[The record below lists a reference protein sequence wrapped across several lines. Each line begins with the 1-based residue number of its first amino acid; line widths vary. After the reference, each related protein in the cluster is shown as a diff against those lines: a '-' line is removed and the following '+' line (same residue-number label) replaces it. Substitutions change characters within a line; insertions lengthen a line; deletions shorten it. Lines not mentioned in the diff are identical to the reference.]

1 MVSTQSEES
10 TAPFLPELEIDGP
23 AAQRRWTVL
32 LRGILLI
39 PHFVVL
45 YFVGIAAAV
54 VSVIGWVATLIQ
66 GWLPEWIADFLT
78 VYIGYRVR
86 VGASLLLLV
95 DRYPPFVT
103 AEPSYPVR
111 IDVRLRP
118 QNRLTVLFRL
128 ILAIPAAALSGILGY
143 GWAALSFFLWLA
155 VLIAG
160 RTPRAVFEASA
171 AYLRFLYRYEAYVYL
186 LTSSYPKRLFGD
198 TTEAFPHAPELT
210 GTRPLVLSRG
220 GRMLLIAFLVLGV
233 LLIVIPLLMALFAG
247 PSGSHHG
254 YDTAMWRLR

>member
-1 MVSTQSEES
+1 MSTQPEES
-10 TAPFLPELEIDGP
+10 TAPFLPELDIDGP

-32 LRGILLI
+32 IRAILLI

-86 VGASLLLLV
+86 VGASFLLLV
-95 DRYPPFVT
+95 DRYPPFLI
-103 AEPSYPVR
+103 ADPSYPAR

-128 ILAIPAAALSGILGY
+128 ILAIPAAVLSGVLGY

-160 RTPRAVFEASA
+160 RTPRSVFDASA

-198 TTEAFPHAPELT
+198 ATAALTGRPEPT

-220 GRMLLIAFLVLGV
+220 GRVLLVAFLVLGV
-233 LLIVIPLLMALFAG
+233 LLIVGNILVALFAG
-247 PSGSHHG
+247 PSSSHHG
-254 YDTAMWRLR
+254 YETTMSLLR